1 MPSATRSLK
10 LKVEIDG
17 EKEYKE
23 ALAELNAG
31 NRTLRSEMA
40 LLQEQY
46 KGNENSQEALTA
58 KSDLLERQLLQQQD
72 KVQKLREAM
81 ENAARQV
88 GESDEATQKW
98 AQELNYA
105 QAEEIK
111 LQRQLTETNKALQG
125 QGQEMVSLGDTV
137 EQLADKFGITLP
149 AEVTTAMNSMD
160 GFSMKTVAAL
170 GIAAAAV
177 AAVVKA
183 FKELNDITLKV
194 AADADEYLEQSA
206 ITGVPVEMLQA
217 WDYAAPLIDTDVE
230 TITGAMTKLTK
241 AMGDAQGGS
250 EATKEKFAELGVSI
264 TDSEGHLRDSQ
275 DVLMDVIDALG
286 QMENGTERDAAA
298 MALLGKNA
306 QELNPLIEAGSG
318 ALKEYADE
326 AQALGY
332 ILDEEQIEKLGE
344 VDDSYQRVQL
354 TVETLKKQLAADFAP
369 AAKAA
374 MDLFSDVVAKA
385 GEWLK
390 RSGLIENLAS
400 IIETLIDIFRTIGE
414 FLQSIPGVESGLD
427 TIRNALKGVAIV
439 LATIADAAKVVIGLL
454 PGMWGSGMLKEGLG
468 FGENPSNL
476 QRINGTARVRD
487 AERNGYRG
495 NGGEDMSKYGY
506 DDRTGQYYDKLT
518 GNYIYPSFNA
528 TGNDNWRG
536 GLTWVGEAGPELVAL
551 PGGSQILNAQDS
563 RLGGDTFYI
572 TIDAASVKEFND
584 IVELARSARVRERMR

>member
-23 ALAELNAG
+23 AIAELNQG

-46 KGNENSQEALTA
+46 RGNENSQEALTA
-58 KSDLLERQLLQQQD
+58 RSQKLEQMLLQQRD

-81 ENAARQV
+81 ENAARQA
-88 GESDEATQKW
+88 GESADETQEW
-98 AQELNYA
+98 AQKLNYA
-105 QAEEIK
+105 QVEEIK
-111 LQRQLTETNKALQG
+111 LQRQLDETNKALAG
-125 QGQEMVSLGDTV
+125 QGEEMVSLGDTV
-137 EQLADKFGITLP
+137 GELANKFGITLP
-149 AEVTTAMNSMD
+149 KEVTTAMNSMD

-183 FKELNDITLKV
+183 FKELNDITLQV
-194 AADADEYLEQSA
+194 AADADEYLEKSA

-241 AMGDAQGGS
+241 AMGDAAGGS
-250 EATKEKFAELGVSI
+250 EATQEKFAELGVSI

-332 ILDEEQIEKLGE
+332 ILDEDQIEKLGE
-344 VDDSYQRVQL
+344 VDDAYQKVKL
-354 TVETLKKQLAADFAP
+354 TQEAIRKQLAADFAP

-374 MDLFSDVVAKA
+374 MELFADVVKKA
-385 GEWLK
+385 GDWLK
-390 RSGLIENLAS
+390 RSE
-400 IIETLIDIFRTIGE
+400 IIESLAQVFETLVDIIRSIGE
-414 FLQSIPGVESGLD
+414 FINTIPGLEKGTD
-427 TIRNALKGVAIV
+427 QIRNAFKGVAVV
-439 LATIADAAKVVIGLL
+439 LATIADTIKLIIGLM
-454 PGMWGSGMLKEGLG
+454 PGMWGSGMASTALGLNRNKGQMSNTQRVLYGDATG
-468 FGENPSNL
+468 FTYDPTTG
-476 QRINGTARVRD
+476 
-487 AERNGYRG
+487 
-495 NGGEDMSKYGY
+495 KY
-506 DDRTGQYYDKLT
+506 T
-518 GNYIYPSFNA
+518 GNYFAGQNA
-528 TGNDNWRG
+528 GGTDNWRG

-563 RLGGDTFYI
+563 RNLGGDTFYI

-584 IVELARSARVRERMR
+584 IVEMARSARVRERMR

>member
-23 ALAELNAG
+23 AIAELNQG

-46 KGNENSQEALTA
+46 RGNENSQEALTA
-58 KSDLLERQLLQQQD
+58 RSQKLEQMLLQQRD

-81 ENAARQV
+81 ENAARQA
-88 GESDEATQKW
+88 GESADETQEW
-98 AQELNYA
+98 AQKLNYA
-105 QAEEIK
+105 QVEEIK
-111 LQRQLTETNKALQG
+111 LQRQLDETNKALAG
-125 QGQEMVSLGDTV
+125 QGEEMVSLGDTV
-137 EQLADKFGITLP
+137 GELANKFGITLP
-149 AEVTTAMNSMD
+149 KEVTTAMNSMD

-183 FKELNDITLKV
+183 FKELNDITLQV
-194 AADADEYLEQSA
+194 AADADEYLEKSA

-217 WDYAAPLIDTDVE
+217 WDYAAPMIDTDVE

-241 AMGDAQGGS
+241 AMGDAAGGS
-250 EATKEKFAELGVSI
+250 EATQEKFAELGVSI

-332 ILDEEQIEKLGE
+332 ILDEDQIEKLGE
-344 VDDSYQRVQL
+344 VDDAYQKVKL
-354 TVETLKKQLAADFAP
+354 TQEAIRKQLAADFAP

-374 MDLFSDVVAKA
+374 MELFADVVKKA
-385 GEWLK
+385 GDWLK
-390 RSGLIENLAS
+390 RSE
-400 IIETLIDIFRTIGE
+400 IIESLAQVFETLVDIIRSIGE
-414 FLQSIPGVESGLD
+414 FINTIPGLEKGTD
-427 TIRNALKGVAIV
+427 QIRNAFKGVAVV
-439 LATIADAAKVVIGLL
+439 LATIADTIKLIIGLM
-454 PGMWGSGMLKEGLG
+454 PGMWGSGMASTALGLNRNKGQMSNTQRVLYGDATG
-468 FGENPSNL
+468 FTYDPTTG
-476 QRINGTARVRD
+476 
-487 AERNGYRG
+487 
-495 NGGEDMSKYGY
+495 KY
-506 DDRTGQYYDKLT
+506 T
-518 GNYIYPSFNA
+518 GNYFAGQNA
-528 TGNDNWRG
+528 GGTDNWRG

-563 RLGGDTFYI
+563 RNLGGDTFYI

-584 IVELARSARVRERMR
+584 IVEMARSARVRERMR

>member
-23 ALAELNAG
+23 AIAELNQG

-46 KGNENSQEALTA
+46 RGNENSQEALTA
-58 KSDLLERQLLQQQD
+58 RSQKLEQMLLQQRD

-81 ENAARQV
+81 ENAARQA
-88 GESDEATQKW
+88 GESADETQEW
-98 AQELNYA
+98 AQKLNYA
-105 QAEEIK
+105 QVEEIK
-111 LQRQLTETNKALQG
+111 LQRQLDETNKALAG
-125 QGQEMVSLGDTV
+125 QGEEMVSLGDTV
-137 EQLADKFGITLP
+137 GELANKFGITLP
-149 AEVTTAMNSMD
+149 KEVTTAMNSMD

-170 GIAAAAV
+170 GIAAGAV
-177 AAVVKA
+177 AALIAA
-183 FKELNDITLKV
+183 FKSLNDITLQV
-194 AADADEYLEQSA
+194 AADADEYLEKSA

-241 AMGDAQGGS
+241 AMGDAAGGS
-250 EATKEKFAELGVSI
+250 EATQEKFAELGVSI

-326 AQALGY
+326 AKELGFV
-332 ILDEEQIEKLGE
+332 LDEDQIEKLGE

-354 TVETLKKQLAADFAP
+354 TVEALKKQMAADFAP

-374 MDLFSDVVAKA
+374 MDLFSDVVQKA
-385 GEWLK
+385 GDWLK

-400 IIETLIDIFRTIGE
+400 I
-414 FLQSIPGVESGLD
+414 VESVIEILRTMGELV
-427 TIRNALKGVAIV
+427 TNSPMWETSIKSLNAALSIVAYTF
-439 LATIADAAKVVIGLL
+439 ASIADLIKIIVGLM

-468 FGENPSNL
+468 LGYSTGNANSV
-476 QRINGTARVRD
+476 QRLT
-487 AERNGYRG
+487 
-495 NGGEDMSKYGY
+495 MSKRGTLQQY
-506 DDRTGQYYDKLT
+506 DDYYSAKNNGFQTTTWEDAVDPKNLWVGT
-518 GNYIYPSFNA
+518 FNA
-528 TGNDNWRG
+528 SGNDNWRG

-551 PGGSQILNAQDS
+551 PGGSQIYNAQDS
-563 RLGGDTFYI
+563 RNMGGDTFYI

-584 IVELARSARVRERMR
+584 IVEMARSARVRERMR